1 MVHFNEKFKVEN
13 VDFLKF
19 QRVTKSTQSSIDFTH
34 FAGNSKKTVKNPW
47 KTFDNLQVSNEQQ
60 HLRNRNKGLAIR
72 ANRICLWQQ
81 QNG

>member
-34 FAGNSKKTVKNPW
+34 FAGNSIQNTVKRIHGKLLIIYNGAMN
-47 KTFDNLQVSNEQQ
+47 DN
-60 HLRNRNKGLAIR
+60 I
-72 ANRICLWQQ
+72 
-81 QNG
+81 